1 MYFSD
6 VQVKN
11 RQLRAEI
18 VAGEQKRAKF
28 CSVIS
33 GTCHV
38 CKKRWKVS
46 FLASF
51 LIKFERNVVNKD
63 LKIRLNFVLAM
74 YARER
79 TRRRSTC
86 TVNSEIVILKLFGEP
101 KTWRKLGF
109 AFFLKN
115 LSQILVL
122 QRSKTYWDPGG
133 AGGEGLL
140 GLIFA
145 GDVPLASQSPY
156 PITVYFVASCRPHL
170 SHFNLGKY
178 VIFAIPT

>member
-18 VAGEQKRAKF
+18 VAGEQKQAQFR
-28 CSVIS
+28 SVIS

-86 TVNSEIVILKLFGEP
+86 TVNLEIVILKLFGEP

-109 AFFLKN
+109 AFFLKISLRFWCYSAVKRTEILEGRGGGGGGRVN
-115 LSQILVL
+115 WVNFCWGCAAGLSEPLPHYSLFCGQL
-122 QRSKTYWDPGG
+122 Q
-133 AGGEGLL
+133 A
-140 GLIFA
+140 
-145 GDVPLASQSPY
+145 
-156 PITVYFVASCRPHL
+156 L
-170 SHFNLGKY
+170 S
-178 VIFAIPT
+178 